1 VFSRRLEAEAEDGVD
16 VGPFSMASIRLKW
29 TQDEA
34 KRETGMDLAR
44 WSSVR
49 YRLRSF
55 SILCRHCTAVLAGA
69 AAEHRRATE
78 SATSCQWVA
87 FRFPLLSEYHFS
99 RYESIKATVSS
110 CDQHGGGKR
119 LDTVP
124 VPVVAAVVVVGVG
137 WVSVS
142 GSGGAGRERGSGTAV
157 GGPGEAAMGL
167 AGLSMAE
174 IASVGGGEDEEAIEG
189 FRAKEK

>member
-1 VFSRRLEAEAEDGVD
+1 VLSRRLEAETEDGVE
-16 VGPFSMASIRLKW
+16 VGPFSMASMRLKW
-29 TQDEA
+29 TQEEA
-34 KRETGMDLAR
+34 KRDTGMDRAR

-87 FRFPLLSEYHFS
+87 FRFPRLSEYHFS

-119 LDTVP
+119 RETVA
-124 VPVVAAVVVVGVG
+124 VVAVGVG

-142 GSGGAGRERGSGTAV
+142 GSDGAGRERGSGTAV
-157 GGPGEAAMGL
+157 GGPGVAVMGL
-167 AGLSMAE
+167 GGLSMAAM
-174 IASVGGGEDEEAIEG
+174 ASVGGGEDEEAIG
-189 FRAKEK
+189 FPVGLRYVRRGRR